1 MALGE
6 SAAKMKV
13 RYGEKRR
20 PAGQRYLPFAAKA
33 KTGSISP
40 KQSLTVPVQFRDLFI
55 AKSRKL
61 TFTGD
66 NQFLTVG
73 GNSVSIAVLPFAG

>member
-1 MALGE
+1 MESLKRTRLGWM
-6 SAAKMKV
+6 S
-13 RYGEKRR
+13 G
-20 PAGQRYLPFAAKA
+20 PQRYLPFAAKA